1 MPAARS
7 DRFQIPEAQHQFGGF
22 GGTIGGGIT
31 IPIFGSGGF
40 AGGIRGGL
48 IPGGALGSG
57 GSGIGPVLTLEQ
69 AFGVGFTA
77 QDIADQL
84 VAAEQGGRFSTGEGG
99 ITITTGPTG
108 LTLVLNLADAI
119 FEIFNDQG
127 QKLGGGVTPEA
138 ALVAVAAGAPPAA
151 PAGAGGAVSEPPT
164 FPPTL
169 EAVTTA
175 PFVAP
180 APPPQQDPNLFGA
193 IQALISILRP
203 PPRFEDIF
211 GRQPPVIDPNI
222 PFPRLPPGLE
232 RLPEAFGFPPFPQP
246 ERITPL
252 PAPGGPIE
260 TVLPGGSVNI
270 PVVLGS
276 TGDPTG
282 IRRPTFPSEENLSR
296 AQQIGQI
303 IRNILALRKARQ
315 TADKQRRAFEQFLAA
330 RLELL
335 RGAQM
340 PFGQAGFVG
349 PLGGGAI
356 GALTDLAISA
366 GGAFLA
372 DRFGGGT
379 ALQQFPQLPQA
390 PGLPGIPG
398 LQGGGAFGGGGAC
411 PSLFRTGAPAGFSM
425 RPVPWFPVQ
434 APNGKWFFFGHL
446 GTPTFSRLKAR
457 RRHHHHARKR

>member
-1 MPAARS
+1 MLTARS

-22 GGTIGGGIT
+22 GGTVGGGIT

-119 FEIFNDQG
+119 FEIFNEQG
-127 QKLGGGVTPEA
+127 QKVGGGVTPEA

-151 PAGAGGAVSEPPT
+151 PAGAGGAASEPPT

-169 EAVTTA
+169 EAVTTP

-180 APPPQQDPNLFGA
+180 PAPVDRGLADPATLRFFFAIISDLFTRG
-193 IQALISILRP
+193 
-203 PPRFEDIF
+203 EDPLGTPF
-211 GRQPPVIDPNI
+211 PGPPVI
-222 PFPRLPPGLE
+222 
-232 RLPEAFGFPPFPQP
+232 PQP
-246 ERITPL
+246 
-252 PAPGGPIE
+252 PIQDIFID
-260 TVLPGGSVNI
+260 VLPGTIPPIPNVPGGGARVIPGGTVNV

-282 IRRPTFPSEENLSR
+282 IRRPTFPNEENLSR

-349 PLGGGAI
+349 GPIGGGAI
-356 GALTDLAISA
+356 GALADLAISA

-372 DRFGGGT
+372 DRFGGGA

-411 PSLFRTGAPAGFSM
+411 PSLFRAGASVLRM
-425 RPVPWFPVQ
+425 SPVPWFPIQ

-446 GTPTFSRLKAR
+446 GAPSFSKLKGR